1 MLGIIETKTEHRC
14 LYCVLLSIILKKKF
28 KKKKKKNPSGYKKT
42 DGTSWVGKDHGLM
55 DRQIKL
61 VRQLIILEDI
71 IVILQSSKIFENDK

>member
-14 LYCVLLSIILKKKF
+14 LSCVLLSIILKKKI
-28 KKKKKKNPSGYKKT
+28 KKKKKNPSGYKKT
-42 DGTSWVGKDHGLM
+42 DGTSWVGKDRGLM